1 MKNSSS
7 TQTPGR
13 PCAVCSLQP
22 SRRTEVDGLIERG
35 IAISV
40 VSTQTG
46 ISKASLYRHSN
57 NHGSTVSDE
66 IEAVTYAGTP
76 TAMLARLDEISN
88 DLRTVRRAAVA
99 AGNALAATRAADAET
114 RSLVAMA
121 DRLGVEDTDL
131 ADALAQLT
139 ALAVAIGQASRRN
152 PLVGYAVAERL
163 RVLGDEETARAIT
176 DISDNATRTL
186 DTNGATP

>member
-1 MKNSSS
+1 MDTKS
-7 TQTPGR
+7 TQTLGR
-13 PCAVCSLQP
+13 PCSVCSLQP
-22 SRRTEVDGLIERG
+22 SRRNEVDGLIESG

-66 IEAVTYAGTP
+66 IESVTYAGTP

-131 ADALAQLT
+131 AESLVRLSALARS
-139 ALAVAIGQASRRN
+139 VGQAGRRN
-152 PLVGYAVAERL
+152 PEVGALIVEVL
-163 RVLGDEETARAIT
+163 RDNGQDQTADDLAASFAPAHKEIQ
-176 DISDNATRTL
+176 
-186 DTNGATP
+186 